1 MNDVPTTNTDRLG
14 NRNGTRIF
22 LVLCLS
28 HVVERREG
36 VEMNYKVK
44 VTAVKWI
51 ELDVEAG
58 HRQPFDNY
66 EDELSEAA
74 IDMVIDQIQ
83 RFDVDDIEW
92 SAEVMEGTE

>member
-1 MNDVPTTNTDRLG
+1 MKHK
-14 NRNGTRIF
+14 I
-22 LVLCLS
+22 
-28 HVVERREG
+28 
-36 VEMNYKVK
+36 K

-58 HRQPFDNY
+58 YRQPFDNY

-92 SAEVMEGTE
+92 VAEVMDGTE

>member
-1 MNDVPTTNTDRLG
+1 MK
-14 NRNGTRIF
+14 
-22 LVLCLS
+22 
-28 HVVERREG
+28 
-36 VEMNYKVK
+36 YKIK

-51 ELDVEAG
+51 ELDVESG
-58 HRQPFDNY
+58 NGQSFDNF

-92 SAEVMEGTE
+92 NAEVMEGTE

>member
-1 MNDVPTTNTDRLG
+1 MKRK
-14 NRNGTRIF
+14 I
-22 LVLCLS
+22 
-28 HVVERREG
+28 
-36 VEMNYKVK
+36 K

-74 IDMVIDQIQ
+74 IDMMIDQIQ

-92 SAEVMEGTE
+92 DA

>member
-1 MNDVPTTNTDRLG
+1 MFNEKA
-14 NRNGTRIF
+14 RITYEINIHG
-22 LVLCLS
+22 LQ
-28 HVVERREG
+28 VERNEAGGGSGMKR
-36 VEMNYKVK
+36 KIK

-92 SAEVMEGTE
+92 DAEVMEEAE

>member
-1 MNDVPTTNTDRLG
+1 
-14 NRNGTRIF
+14 
-22 LVLCLS
+22 
-28 HVVERREG
+28 
-36 VEMNYKVK
+36 MNYKVK

-51 ELDVEAG
+51 ELDVESG
-58 HRQPFDNY
+58 NRQPFDNY

>member
-1 MNDVPTTNTDRLG
+1 MK
-14 NRNGTRIF
+14 
-22 LVLCLS
+22 
-28 HVVERREG
+28 
-36 VEMNYKVK
+36 YKIK

-51 ELDVEAG
+51 EFDVEAG
-58 HRQPFDNY
+58 NRQPFDNF

-92 SAEVMEGTE
+92 DTEVMEGTE

>member
-1 MNDVPTTNTDRLG
+1 MKRK
-14 NRNGTRIF
+14 I
-22 LVLCLS
+22 
-28 HVVERREG
+28 
-36 VEMNYKVK
+36 K

-58 HRQPFDNY
+58 NRQPFDNY

-74 IDMVIDQIQ
+74 IDMMIDQIQ

-92 SAEVMEGTE
+92 DVEVMDGTE

>member
-1 MNDVPTTNTDRLG
+1 
-14 NRNGTRIF
+14 
-22 LVLCLS
+22 
-28 HVVERREG
+28 
-36 VEMNYKVK
+36 MNYKVK

>member
-1 MNDVPTTNTDRLG
+1 MKHK
-14 NRNGTRIF
+14 I
-22 LVLCLS
+22 
-28 HVVERREG
+28 
-36 VEMNYKVK
+36 K

-51 ELDVEAG
+51 ELDVDAG
-58 HRQPFDNY
+58 NRQPFDNY

-92 SAEVMEGTE
+92 SAEVMEGTEGEVLI

>member
-1 MNDVPTTNTDRLG
+1 MNNVPTTNTNRLG
-14 NRNGTRIF
+14 NRNGARILF
-22 LVLCLS
+22 LLCLS
-28 HVVERREG
+28 HVVERREE
-36 VEMNYKVK
+36 VEMNYKIK

-74 IDMVIDQIQ
+74 IDMMIDQIQ

-92 SAEVMEGTE
+92 DAEVMEGTE

>member
-1 MNDVPTTNTDRLG
+1 MYLLLTLIGWAIGMVQGFFFYYVCRMLWNEG
-14 NRNGTRIF
+14 GG
-22 LVLCLS
+22 
-28 HVVERREG
+28 G
-36 VEMNYKVK
+36 VEMKYKKK
-44 VTAVKWI
+44 VIAVKWI

-58 HRQPFDNY
+58 NRQPFDNF

-92 SAEVMEGTE
+92 DAEVMESTE

>member
-1 MNDVPTTNTDRLG
+1 
-14 NRNGTRIF
+14 
-22 LVLCLS
+22 
-28 HVVERREG
+28 
-36 VEMNYKVK
+36 MNYKVK
-44 VTAVKWI
+44 VTAVKWN

-92 SAEVMEGTE
+92 SAEVMEESK

>member
-1 MNDVPTTNTDRLG
+1 MLG
-14 NRNGTRIF
+14 GSGMKRKI
-22 LVLCLS
+22 
-28 HVVERREG
+28 
-36 VEMNYKVK
+36 K

-58 HRQPFDNY
+58 NRQPFDNY

-74 IDMVIDQIQ
+74 IDMMIDQIQ

-92 SAEVMEGTE
+92 DVEVMDGTE

>member
-1 MNDVPTTNTDRLG
+1 MKHK
-14 NRNGTRIF
+14 I
-22 LVLCLS
+22 
-28 HVVERREG
+28 
-36 VEMNYKVK
+36 K

-58 HRQPFDNY
+58 NRQPFDNF
-66 EDELSEAA
+66 EDELSETA

-92 SAEVMEGTE
+92 DAEVMEASQ

>member
-1 MNDVPTTNTDRLG
+1 MKYRVKVIGEWL
-14 NRNGTRIF
+14 
-22 LVLCLS
+22 
-28 HVVERREG
+28 
-36 VEMNYKVK
+36 VEM
-44 VTAVKWI
+44 
-51 ELDVEAG
+51 DVEAG
-58 HRQPFDNY
+58 NGEPFDNY

>member
-1 MNDVPTTNTDRLG
+1 MK
-14 NRNGTRIF
+14 
-22 LVLCLS
+22 
-28 HVVERREG
+28 H
-36 VEMNYKVK
+36 KVK

-51 ELDVEAG
+51 ELDVESG
-58 HRQPFDNY
+58 NRQPFDNY

-92 SAEVMEGTE
+92 SAEVMEESE

>member
-1 MNDVPTTNTDRLG
+1 MK
-14 NRNGTRIF
+14 
-22 LVLCLS
+22 
-28 HVVERREG
+28 H
-36 VEMNYKVK
+36 KVK

-51 ELDVEAG
+51 ELDVESG

-92 SAEVMEGTE
+92 NAEVMKSAE

>member
-1 MNDVPTTNTDRLG
+1 MKHK
-14 NRNGTRIF
+14 I
-22 LVLCLS
+22 
-28 HVVERREG
+28 
-36 VEMNYKVK
+36 K

-58 HRQPFDNY
+58 YRQPFDNY

-74 IDMVIDQIQ
+74 IDMMIDQIQ

-92 SAEVMEGTE
+92 VAEVMEGTE

>member
-1 MNDVPTTNTDRLG
+1 MKHK
-14 NRNGTRIF
+14 I
-22 LVLCLS
+22 
-28 HVVERREG
+28 
-36 VEMNYKVK
+36 K
-44 VTAVKWI
+44 VTAVKRI

-58 HRQPFDNY
+58 NRQPFDNF

-92 SAEVMEGTE
+92 SAEVMEGTEGEVLI